1 MIGFKGDLMTKLSA
15 AVLLSLA
22 VLLIS
27 ACEKKD
33 EPTFETTESIQK
45 MKDDTVDAAKEAAE
59 ATEEAAERAVDATK
73 EAADE
78 AVEAADQAVEEA
90 KEAAN

>member
-1 MIGFKGDLMTKLSA
+1 MTQLSKA
-15 AVLLSLA
+15 LLLSLA
-22 VLLIS
+22 VLIFS

-33 EPTFETTESIQK
+33 ETTFETTESIQK
-45 MKDDTVDAAKEAAE
+45 MKDEAVDAAKEAAQD
-59 ATEEAAERAVDATK
+59 TEEAAERAVEATK
-73 EAADE
+73 EAAGE